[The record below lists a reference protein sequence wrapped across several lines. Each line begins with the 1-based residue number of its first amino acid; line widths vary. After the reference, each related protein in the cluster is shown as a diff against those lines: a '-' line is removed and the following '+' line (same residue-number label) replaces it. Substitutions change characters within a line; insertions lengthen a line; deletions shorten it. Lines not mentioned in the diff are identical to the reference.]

1 MIFAS
6 SHLSHVCRPRGRALL
21 AGLLLLSLST
31 RSPGQSTPAAATPD
45 TPAKKKRTAPAAT
58 PPKAPASPDK
68 DGTKAIDGNERIA
81 LNPFEVSADAEDTYE
96 ATNTNSV
103 TGTNTPLSK
112 TPLDAKV
119 FNRQMMDEMGVVDM
133 TEMLVKFGG
142 LGPALIGGGSENVTG
157 LLDGDRQDPKSMT
170 MRGLQINNPRRD
182 GFLRSDTTLLDS
194 FDIERVE
201 AIGGSNSLLFGSGD
215 AGGVVTSASKRA
227 YLNRTRATLSASAD
241 SEGSWRTTLDAGVGK
256 GKFAVRANLMK
267 SEERYFR
274 PGLYRLAEGK
284 HVTFTYQPWKWMQLR
299 GEYRDYTRDTAFGQ
313 TVTVRAPTNL
323 LLPNGLRVDNQNSRY
338 LVQFPEI
345 AQLLGGRLDLVN
357 ADSFIAPMHRDAYKA
372 ELKSVVLEAAPL
384 PDLAIQVRWGEDWRV
399 NEAPRASSTA
409 VYAPDA
415 VGNLYVNPTTGAIGK
430 DWAMNQSMTAT
441 PFWTGARGY
450 RASVAYQK
458 DFGRWG
464 RHQSNIFH
472 QNMDSWTWQEP
483 FRFYE
488 TDSSGNIIQNPA
500 LITNSESGR
509 TTMPAV
515 WMPIFPTSLI
525 GGAEWPAYTI
535 KHPNGKTYKWA
546 PQVYP
551 GAVTPTTNN
560 PLGMSGPISATTGQS
575 TNTTW
580 FHDDTNEVS
589 WGASLFSTFWKD
601 RIDTMVGYRT
611 EEASTVR
618 VNTGVERG
626 PISYDS
632 LNLGAVVDTPIR
644 GLRVSVNYATNGKI
658 NFDTSRD
665 IFNNPL
671 PPGKGVSEDIGL
683 KYDLW
688 DGRLS
693 GNFNYYV
700 SEAQN
705 FTAGVP
711 NRDDI
716 DPDGIN
722 GRNGG
727 GSYTYSKTS
736 DGYNISL
743 TARPLR
749 GWEMRFNFATAD
761 GSERTDVILP
771 QFYND
776 QFNTMTLNG
785 QTVVAVKTGTT
796 LTPLQVPSDPLNP
809 ASTPMALS
817 LAMMRDPNHPYFAV
831 LDPEGGRI
839 LNADILGLRTP
850 GVGTDVTGLPI
861 TDHQL
866 GFVSPTGGSIIVR
879 KSGEQTVGYAEQSYS
894 LTNRYQF
901 REGRLRGL
909 VMGINTSL
917 RTKYR
922 SYMYTDAADGGKRK
936 TFYYPDNLINDVFVR
951 YPINLGRRIR
961 AGIQVNVTNAFDR
974 NEVLY
979 LKLSTNGTI
988 RYAQWMN
995 SPRKLSVSASLSY

>member
-1 MIFAS
+1 MTSSPPRVNRFRAS
-6 SHLSHVCRPRGRALL
+6 LFLAIAALL
-21 AGLLLLSLST
+21 TAGL
-31 RSPGQSTPAAATPD
+31 PAALGQAV
-45 TPAKKKRTAPAAT
+45 APKT
-58 PPKAPASPDK
+58 PPTVT
-68 DGTKAIDGNERIA
+68 TKEVDTDERIT
-81 LNPFEVSADAEDTYE
+81 LNPFEISADATDTYE

-103 TGTNTPLSK
+103 TGTNTPLNK

-142 LGPALIGGGSENVTG
+142 LGPALIGAGNENVTG

-215 AGGVVTSASKRA
+215 AGGVVTSTSKRA
-227 YLNRTRATLSASAD
+227 YLNRNRASVSASAD
-241 SEGSWRTTLDAGVGK
+241 SEGSWRYTFDGSVGRK
-256 GKFAVRANLMK
+256 MFAVRANLMK

-284 HVTFTYQPWKWMQLR
+284 HVAATFQPWKWLQFR

-323 LLPNGLRVDNQNSRY
+323 LLPNGSRVDNQNSRY

-357 ADSFIAPMHRDAYKA
+357 ADSFIAPMHRDAYRA
-372 ELKSVVLEAAPL
+372 ELKSFVMEAAPL
-384 PDLAIQVRWGEDWRV
+384 TDLAIQVRWGEDWRV
-399 NEAPRASSTA
+399 NEAPRATSTA

-415 VGNLYVNPTTGAIGK
+415 VGNLYMNPTTGLIGK
-430 DWAMNQSMTAT
+430 DWAMNQSMNAQ
-441 PFWTGARGY
+441 PFWTGAKGY

-464 RHQSNIFH
+464 RHQSSVFR
-472 QNMDSWTWQEP
+472 QDMDSWTWQEP
-483 FRFYE
+483 YRFYE

-500 LITNSESGR
+500 LITNAESGR
-509 TTMPAV
+509 TAMPAV

-535 KHPNGKTYKWA
+535 NHPNGKTYKWA

-551 GAVTPTTNN
+551 GAVPPTPGN

-580 FHDDTNEVS
+580 YHDDTNEAS
-589 WGASLFSTFWKD
+589 WGASLFSSFWKD
-601 RIDTMVGYRT
+601 RIDTMIGYRS

-618 VNTGVERG
+618 VNTGLARG
-626 PISYDS
+626 PITYDS
-632 LNLGAVVDTPIR
+632 LNLGTVLDTPVH
-644 GLRVSVNYATNGKI
+644 GLRVSANYATNGKI

-688 DGRLS
+688 GGRLS
-693 GNFNYYV
+693 GNFNYYI

-743 TARPLR
+743 TGRPLP
-749 GWEMRFNFATAD
+749 GWEVRFNFATAN

-776 QFNTMTLNG
+776 QFNTMSLNG
-785 QTVVAVKTGTT
+785 QTVVAVKNGTA
-796 LTPLQVPSDPLNP
+796 LAPLMVPSDPLDP
-809 ASTPMALS
+809 ASTPIALS
-817 LAMMRDPNHPYFAV
+817 LAMMKDANNPYFAV
-831 LDPEGGRI
+831 LDPEGGKI
-839 LNADILGLRTP
+839 LNAEALGLRTP
-850 GVGTDVTGLPI
+850 GVGTDVTGLPLS
-861 TDHQL
+861 DHQL
-866 GFVSPTGGSIIVR
+866 GFVSPSGGQIVVR
-879 KSGEQTVGYAEQSYS
+879 KAGERTIGYAEQSYS

-909 VMGINTSL
+909 VVGVNTSL
-917 RTKYR
+917 RVKYR
-922 SYMYTDAADGGKRK
+922 AYMYTDAADGNQRK
-936 TFYYPDNLINDVFVR
+936 TFYYPDNLINDVFLR
-951 YPINLGRRIR
+951 YPINLGRRFR
-961 AGIQVNVTNAFDR
+961 AGLQVNVTNALDR

-979 LKLSTNGTI
+979 LKQSSNGTI

-995 SPRKLSVSASLSY
+995 SPRKLSISTSVSY